1 MRTAIFVGLVYI
13 GDSLFKSAGLPI
25 ANLLNDRL
33 VGFYGIL
40 MLVFM
45 FMDVTDFIKKL
56 TRD

>member
-25 ANLLNDRL
+25 ADLLNDRL

-40 MLVFM
+40 MLVFV
-45 FMDVTDFIKKL
+45 FMDVADFIKNL
-56 TRD
+56 GRN